1 LRPDPVR
8 LTPSDA
14 TINPQMNDC
23 RFGYVQHCRYLMD
36 ADCAATPSAAETAA
50 HKIEDR
56 RERFL
61 PDQQAVLPAIRKR
74 RQSASC
80 TVTLSREKELN
91 DFEPRMKSPSDEAR

>member
-8 LTPSDA
+8 LTLSDA

-61 PDQQAVLPAIRKR
+61 PDQQAVLPAIS
-74 RQSASC
+74 QTPAVC
-80 TVTLSREKELN
+80 IVHCHP
-91 DFEPRMKSPSDEAR
+91 F